1 MKKQASSLVSAL
13 TSVTLLPSEVV
24 MSSTTRSAIMSYVGT
39 DMANEAKQTKN
50 LRTISEGLHADGFTG
65 HMLMTIDNGGSESA
79 RTQTIDAIIAGF
91 SKADYALYHKDAKT
105 LDVVTKAERTN
116 LKTKKDTY
124 LNRIRT
130 HLFKIDGL
138 DKDGEVIVAKPEVKA
153 DETEVE
159 SSKTNNQKNHAAL
172 EAVVARMQ
180 KETNAN
186 YDIADCIK
194 RIMSAQGMIP
204 LN

>member
-1 MKKQASSLVSAL
+1 MKKQTSSLVSAL
-13 TSVTLLPSEVV
+13 TSVVMVPSEVV
-24 MSSTTRSAIMSYVGT
+24 MSNTTRSAIMSYVNT
-39 DMANEAKQTKN
+39 DMTVEAKQAKN

-91 SKADYALYHKDAKT
+91 SKSDFALYHKDAKT

-116 LKTKKDTY
+116 LRTKKDTY

-130 HLFKIDGL
+130 HLFSIDGL
-138 DKDGEVIVAKPEVKA
+138 DKNGEVIST
-153 DETEVE
+153 ETETEGSE
-159 SSKTNNQKNHAAL
+159 SVKTENQKIHAAL
-172 EAVVARMQ
+172 AAVITKLQ
-180 KETNAN
+180 KMESP
-186 YDIADCIK
+186 DFDVADCVK

>member
-39 DMANEAKQTKN
+39 DMATEAKQAKN

-79 RTQTIDAIIAGF
+79 RTQTIDAILAGF
-91 SKADYALYHKDAKT
+91 SKSDFALYHKDAKT
-105 LDVVTKAERTN
+105 LDLATKAERTN
-116 LKTKKDTY
+116 LRTKKDTY

-130 HLFKIDGL
+130 HLFAIDGL
-138 DKDGEVIVAKPEVKA
+138 DKSGEAIST
-153 DETEVE
+153 ETETEGSE
-159 SSKTNNQKNHAAL
+159 SVKTENQKIHAAL
-172 EAVVARMQ
+172 AAVITKLQ
-180 KETNAN
+180 KMESP
-186 YDIADCIK
+186 DFDVADCVK

>member
-1 MKKQASSLVSAL
+1 MKKQTSSLVSAL
-13 TSVTLLPSEVV
+13 TSVVMVPSEVV
-24 MSSTTRSAIMSYVGT
+24 MSNTTRSAIMSYVST
-39 DMANEAKQTKN
+39 DMTLEAKQAKN

-79 RTQTIDAIIAGF
+79 RAQTIDAIIAGF
-91 SKADYALYHKDAKT
+91 SKSDYALYHKDAKT

-116 LKTKKDTY
+116 LRTKKDTY

-130 HLFKIDGL
+130 HLFSIDGL
-138 DKDGEVIVAKPEVKA
+138 DKKGEAIST
-153 DETEVE
+153 ETETEATE
-159 SSKTNNQKNHAAL
+159 SVKTENQKIHAAL
-172 EAVVARMQ
+172 AAVIVKLQ
-180 KETNAN
+180 KM
-186 YDIADCIK
+186 DSPDFDVADCVK

>member
-1 MKKQASSLVSAL
+1 MKKQASSLVSAI
-13 TSVTLLPSEVV
+13 TSVTLTPADVI
-24 MSSTTRSAIMSYVGT
+24 MSNTTRSAIMSYVST
-39 DMANEAKQTKN
+39 DMTVEAKQAKN

-79 RTQTIDAIIAGF
+79 RTQTIDAILAGF
-91 SKADYALYHKDAKT
+91 SKSDFALYHKDVKT

-116 LKTKKDTY
+116 LRTKKDTY

-130 HLFKIDGL
+130 HLFAIDGL
-138 DKDGEVIVAKPEVKA
+138 DKSGEAIST
-153 DETEVE
+153 ETETE
-159 SSKTNNQKNHAAL
+159 SSESVKTENQKIHAAL
-172 EAVVARMQ
+172 AAVITKLQ
-180 KETNAN
+180 KMESP
-186 YDIADCIK
+186 DFDVADCVK

>member
-1 MKKQASSLVSAL
+1 MKKQTSSLVSAL
-13 TSVTLLPSEVV
+13 TSVTLTPADVI
-24 MSSTTRSAIMSYVGT
+24 MSNTTRSAIMSYVGT
-39 DMANEAKQTKN
+39 DMATEAKQAKN

-79 RTQTIDAIIAGF
+79 RTQTIDAILAGF

-116 LKTKKDTY
+116 LRTKKDTY

-130 HLFKIDGL
+130 HLFAIDGL
-138 DKDGEVIVAKPEVKA
+138 DKDGAVIVAKTEVKT
-153 DETEVE
+153 DESE
-159 SSKTNNQKNHAAL
+159 SESTKTNNQKNHAAL
-172 EAVVARMQ
+172 AAVVARMQ

>member
-13 TSVTLLPSEVV
+13 TSVTLLPSEVI
-24 MSSTTRSAIMSYVGT
+24 MSNTTRSAIMSYVST
-39 DMANEAKQTKN
+39 DMTVEAKQAKN

-79 RTQTIDAIIAGF
+79 RTQTIDAILAGF

-116 LKTKKDTY
+116 LRTKKDTY

-130 HLFKIDGL
+130 HLFSIDGL
-138 DKDGEVIVAKPEVKA
+138 DKKGEVIST
-153 DETEVE
+153 ETETE
-159 SSKTNNQKNHAAL
+159 SSESVKTENQKIHAAL
-172 EAVVARMQ
+172 AAVITKLQ
-180 KETNAN
+180 KMESP
-186 YDIADCIK
+186 DFDVADCVK

>member
-1 MKKQASSLVSAL
+1 
-13 TSVTLLPSEVV
+13 

-39 DMANEAKQTKN
+39 DMATEAKQAKN

-79 RTQTIDAIIAGF
+79 RTQTIDAILAGF
-91 SKADYALYHKDAKT
+91 SKSDFALYHKDAKT
-105 LDVVTKAERTN
+105 LDVVTRAERTN

-138 DKDGEVIVAKPEVKA
+138 DKSGEAIST
-153 DETEVE
+153 ETETEGSE
-159 SSKTNNQKNHAAL
+159 SVKTENQKIHAAL
-172 EAVVARMQ
+172 AAVITKLQ
-180 KETNAN
+180 KMESP
-186 YDIADCIK
+186 DFDVADCVK

>member
-1 MKKQASSLVSAL
+1 MTV
-13 TSVTLLPSEVV
+13 
-24 MSSTTRSAIMSYVGT
+24 
-39 DMANEAKQTKN
+39 EAKQEKN

-65 HMLMTIDNGGSESA
+65 HMLMTIDNGGNESA

-138 DKDGEVIVAKPEVKA
+138 DKDGKVIVAKSE
-153 DETEVE
+153 ETETEGSE
-159 SSKTNNQKNHAAL
+159 SVKTENQKIHAAL
-172 EAVVARMQ
+172 AAVITKLQ
-180 KETNAN
+180 KMESP
-186 YDIADCIK
+186 DFDVADCVK

>member
-13 TSVTLLPSEVV
+13 TSVTLTPADVI
-24 MSSTTRSAIMSYVGT
+24 MSNTTRSAIMSYVGT
-39 DMANEAKQTKN
+39 DMATEAKQAKN

-65 HMLMTIDNGGSESA
+65 HMLMTIDNGGNESA
-79 RTQTIDAIIAGF
+79 RAQTIDAILAGF
-91 SKADYALYHKDAKT
+91 SKSDYALYHKDAKT

-116 LKTKKDTY
+116 LRTKKDTY

-130 HLFKIDGL
+130 HLFSIDGL
-138 DKDGEVIVAKPEVKA
+138 DKKGEAIST
-153 DETEVE
+153 ETETE
-159 SSKTNNQKNHAAL
+159 SSESVKTENQKIHAAL
-172 EAVVARMQ
+172 AAVITKLQ
-180 KETNAN
+180 KMESP
-186 YDIADCIK
+186 DFDVADCVK

>member
-13 TSVTLLPSEVV
+13 TSTVMVPSEVV
-24 MSSTTRSAIMSYVGT
+24 MSNTTRSAIMSYVGT
-39 DMANEAKQTKN
+39 DMATEAKQAKN

-65 HMLMTIDNGGSESA
+65 HMLMTIDNGGNESA
-79 RTQTIDAIIAGF
+79 RTQTIDAILAGF
-91 SKADYALYHKDAKT
+91 SKSDFALYHKDAKT

-116 LKTKKDTY
+116 LRTKKDTY

-130 HLFKIDGL
+130 HLFSIDGL
-138 DKDGEVIVAKPEVKA
+138 DKKGEAIST
-153 DETEVE
+153 ETETE
-159 SSKTNNQKNHAAL
+159 SSESVKTENQKIHAAL
-172 EAVVARMQ
+172 AAVITKLQ
-180 KETNAN
+180 KMESP
-186 YDIADCIK
+186 DFDVADCVK

>member
-1 MKKQASSLVSAL
+1 MKKQASPLVSAL
-13 TSVTLLPSEVV
+13 TSVTLLPSEVI
-24 MSSTTRSAIMSYVGT
+24 MSNTTRSAIMSYVGT
-39 DMANEAKQTKN
+39 DMATEAKQAKN

-79 RTQTIDAIIAGF
+79 RTQTIDAILAGF

-116 LKTKKDTY
+116 LRTKKDTY

-130 HLFKIDGL
+130 HLFAIDGL
-138 DKDGEVIVAKPEVKA
+138 DKSGEVIST
-153 DETEVE
+153 ETETEGSE
-159 SSKTNNQKNHAAL
+159 SVKTENQKIHAAL
-172 EAVVARMQ
+172 AAVITKLQ
-180 KETNAN
+180 KMESP
-186 YDIADCIK
+186 DFDVADCVK

>member
-1 MKKQASSLVSAL
+1 MKKQPSSLVSAL
-13 TSVTLLPSEVV
+13 TSVVMVPSEVV
-24 MSSTTRSAIMSYVGT
+24 MSNTTRSAIMSYVST
-39 DMANEAKQTKN
+39 DMTLEAKQAKN

-79 RTQTIDAIIAGF
+79 RAQTIDAIIAGF

-116 LKTKKDTY
+116 LRTKKDTY

-130 HLFKIDGL
+130 HLFSIDGL
-138 DKDGEVIVAKPEVKA
+138 DKKGEAIST
-153 DETEVE
+153 ETETE
-159 SSKTNNQKNHAAL
+159 SSESVKTENQKIHAAL
-172 EAVVARMQ
+172 AAVITKLQ
-180 KETNAN
+180 KM
-186 YDIADCIK
+186 DSPDFDVADCVK

>member
-13 TSVTLLPSEVV
+13 TSVTLLPSEVI
-24 MSSTTRSAIMSYVGT
+24 MSNTTRSAIMSYVGT

-79 RTQTIDAIIAGF
+79 RAQTIDAIIAGF

-138 DKDGEVIVAKPEVKA
+138 DKDGEVIVAKSE
-153 DETEVE
+153 ETESE
-159 SSKTNNQKNHAAL
+159 SESVKTENQKIHAAL
-172 EAVVARMQ
+172 AAVIVKLQ
-180 KETNAN
+180 KVDNAN
-186 YDIADCIK
+186 YDVAECIK

>member
-13 TSVTLLPSEVV
+13 TSVTMVSSEVI
-24 MSSTTRSAIMSYVGT
+24 MSNTTRSAIMSYVGT
-39 DMANEAKQTKN
+39 DMATEAKQAKN

-91 SKADYALYHKDAKT
+91 SKSDYALYHKDAKT
-105 LDVVTKAERTN
+105 IDVFTKAERTN
-116 LKTKKDTY
+116 LRTKKDTY

-130 HLFKIDGL
+130 HLFAIDGL
-138 DKDGEVIVAKPEVKA
+138 DKNGEVVS
-153 DETEVE
+153 TEVE
-159 SSKTNNQKNHAAL
+159 SEVESTKTDNQKIHAAL
-172 EAVVARMQ
+172 AAVIVKLQ
-180 KETNAN
+180 KMDTP
-186 YDIADCIK
+186 DFDVADCIK

>member
-1 MKKQASSLVSAL
+1 MKKQTSSLVSAL
-13 TSVTLLPSEVV
+13 TSVVMVPSEVV
-24 MSSTTRSAIMSYVGT
+24 MSNTTRSAIMSYVST
-39 DMANEAKQTKN
+39 DMTLEAKQAKN

-79 RTQTIDAIIAGF
+79 RAQTIDAIIAGF

-116 LKTKKDTY
+116 LRTKKDTY

-130 HLFKIDGL
+130 HLFSIDGL
-138 DKDGEVIVAKPEVKA
+138 DKKGEAIST
-153 DETEVE
+153 ETETE
-159 SSKTNNQKNHAAL
+159 SSESVKTENQKIHAAL
-172 EAVVARMQ
+172 AAVITKLQ
-180 KETNAN
+180 KM
-186 YDIADCIK
+186 DSPDFDVADCVK

>member
-1 MKKQASSLVSAL
+1 MKKQTSSMVSAL
-13 TSVTLLPSEVV
+13 TSVTMVPSEVL
-24 MSSTTRSAIMSYVGT
+24 MSNTTRSAIMSYVGT
-39 DMANEAKQTKN
+39 DMATEAKQAKN

-79 RTQTIDAIIAGF
+79 RAQTIDAIIAGF
-91 SKADYALYHKDAKT
+91 SKSDYALYHKDAKT

-116 LKTKKDTY
+116 LRTKKDTY

-130 HLFKIDGL
+130 HLFAIDGL
-138 DKDGEVIVAKPEVKA
+138 DKNGEVVSTEV
-153 DETEVE
+153 ETEVE
-159 SSKTNNQKNHAAL
+159 STKTDNQKIHAAL
-172 EAVVARMQ
+172 AAVIVKLQ
-180 KETNAN
+180 KMDTP
-186 YDIADCIK
+186 DFDVADCVK

>member
-13 TSVTLLPSEVV
+13 TSVVMVPSEVV

-39 DMANEAKQTKN
+39 DMATEVKQAKN

-65 HMLMTIDNGGSESA
+65 HMLMTIDNGGNESA
-79 RTQTIDAIIAGF
+79 RTQTIDAILAGF

-105 LDVVTKAERTN
+105 LDLATKAERTN
-116 LKTKKDTY
+116 LRTKKDTY

-130 HLFKIDGL
+130 HLFSIDGL
-138 DKDGEVIVAKPEVKA
+138 DKKGEAIST
-153 DETEVE
+153 ETETE
-159 SSKTNNQKNHAAL
+159 SSESVKTENQKIHAAL
-172 EAVVARMQ
+172 AAVITKLQ
-180 KETNAN
+180 KMESP
-186 YDIADCIK
+186 DFDVADCVK